1 VKLLASGNT
10 EVTNDRATGLAFK
23 EYVEFLARWPKV
35 TNLIPERAFF
45 SSLDASSSRLAHSCL
60 GLRAVRSP
68 VGRPRIRRRFSGDGR
83 SNPVGGNAG
92 RAEVHC
98 LESDQ
103 RKCAFLRGVAR
114 ATDAP
119 ARMAVVSKCSILA
132 GCHLWTQ
139 SPLGHVPPCLVSLNL
154 PMNCL
159 CSARSEIYRGDD
171 RRQHRLKPTFSVASQ
186 FQFKSFRNNFDPDAR
201 I

>member
-1 VKLLASGNT
+1 MSSFSRAGQKSQTSYPSAHFSQVWTRHLAGWRTVAWVYAPFARRWVDLGSGAGFPEMVVAILLA
-10 EVTNDRATGLAFK
+10 EMQ
-23 EYVEFLARWPKV
+23 
-35 TNLIPERAFF
+35 
-45 SSLDASSSRLAHSCL
+45 
-60 GLRAVRSP
+60 
-68 VGRPRIRRRFSGDGR
+68 
-83 SNPVGGNAG
+83 G
-92 RAEVHC
+92 RAEVQC

-119 ARMAVVSKCSILA
+119 ARMAVVLKCSILA

-139 SPLGHVPPCLVSLNL
+139 SPPGHGPPCLVSLNL

-201 I
+201 IDCVDSRDSHAQAQK